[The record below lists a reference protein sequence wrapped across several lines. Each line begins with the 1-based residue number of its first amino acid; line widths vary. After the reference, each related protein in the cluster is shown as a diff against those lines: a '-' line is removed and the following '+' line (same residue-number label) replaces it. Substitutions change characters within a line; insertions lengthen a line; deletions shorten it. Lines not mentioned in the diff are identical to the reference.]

1 MFHSKKALELISIQ
15 GTKNALV
22 GSNYLNS
29 AKVDLAVER
38 FFMLGLT
45 VVEGVHITHAE
56 VAAKV
61 GNKLSEVS
69 ILLQR
74 GETDEATRLNYE
86 LLTQSVKSLIIE
98 ALASAK
104 AA

>member
-15 GTKNALV
+15 GTKKALV
-22 GSNYLNS
+22 VSNYLNP

-38 FFMLGLT
+38 FFMFGLT

-61 GNKLSEVS
+61 GIKLVDVS
-69 ILLQR
+69 MLLQR
-74 GETDEATRLNYE
+74 GETEAATRLNYD
-86 LLTQSVKSLIIE
+86 LLTQSVKSLIID

>member
-1 MFHSKKALELISIQ
+1 MFHSKAALELISSQ
-15 GTKNALV
+15 TNATK
-22 GSNYLNS
+22 S
-29 AKVDLAVER
+29 KVDLAVER
-38 FFMLGLT
+38 FFMFGLT
-45 VVEGVHITHAE
+45 FVEGVCINHAE

-61 GNKLSEVS
+61 GPQLSEVS

-74 GETDEATRLNYE
+74 GETEEATRLNYE